1 MPSTIDSE
9 VSDGTV
15 HVFQPEMYSEDAAG
29 RSFHVVFIPFCS
41 RARLPG
47 RLRKARLPI
56 PGPFRGAFEPRDAAS
71 IRSEAELTRVC
82 HENRGRAMLYA
93 AIGCAREKVF
103 FSVSA
108 RINRG
113 RNHLTPSPFLAEIF
127 GDDVPR
133 EWKAPALPVSQHS
146 IDFVS
151 AREGQDATGNVN
163 GMGFLSRVLRGSCI
177 KHDTDEIKPLR
188 LSFSSIS
195 SYNSCPHGYYL
206 QYVLHVSPPPTPRMV
221 YGRAMH
227 EAVAALLRAVV
238 ADDAIRTPPT
248 LQMAVES
255 FHAHFS
261 GCSFES
267 ATQARTLIANGV
279 AGLSSFLSRLLE
291 DKVRM
296 VDYGNYGESN
306 LKHANFEFEQQ
317 PRLLVERKFMVKVP
331 EAHVIMSGIFDRVDI
346 VPCSS
351 SHEAAVR
358 SPFVSITE
366 YKSNVGDK
374 DPARMV
380 RDNLQLRLYSL
391 AAERLFGAMPDE
403 LTIESIEDGR
413 RGVAAASIM
422 DLEIALEV
430 ISMAA
435 SAIRAK
441 EFDATPS
448 FQACTFCGF
457 KHMCRYSVV
466 KNTAL

>member
-1 MPSTIDSE
+1 MPSAIDSE

-15 HVFQPEMYSEDAAG
+15 HVFQPEMYSEDAAE
-29 RSFHVVFIPFCS
+29 RSFHVVFIPFCN

-47 RLRKARLPI
+47 RLRNARLPI
-56 PGPFRGAFEPRDAAS
+56 PGPLRGAFEPRDAAS
-71 IRSEAELTRVC
+71 IRSEAELVRVC
-82 HENRGRAMLYA
+82 HENRSRAMLYA

-113 RNHLTPSPFLAEIF
+113 RNHLSPSPFLAEIF
-127 GDDVPR
+127 GDDAPR
-133 EWKAPALPVSQHS
+133 EWKAPAPPAGQHCV
-146 IDFVS
+146 DFVS
-151 AREGQDATGNVN
+151 AREGQDEMGNVN
-163 GMGFLSRVLRGSCI
+163 GMGSLPRGLGGNSM
-177 KHDTDEIKPLR
+177 KRNADEFKPLR

-195 SYNSCPHGYYL
+195 SYNSCPHSYYL

-238 ADDAIRTPPT
+238 AADAIRTPPT
-248 LQMAVES
+248 LQMAVEA
-255 FHAHFS
+255 FHANLS

-267 ATQARTLIANGV
+267 PTQARTLMADGV

-291 DKVRM
+291 DNLRM
-296 VDYGNYGESN
+296 VDYGNGGSN
-306 LKHANFEFEQQ
+306 LKHTDFEVKQ
-317 PRLLVERKFMVKVP
+317 PSRLLVERKFMVKVP
-331 EAHVIMSGIFDRVDI
+331 EADVIMSGVFDRVDI
-346 VPCSS
+346 VPRG
-351 SHEAAVR
+351 SHES
-358 SPFVSITE
+358 SPLVSITE

-380 RDNLQLRLYSL
+380 RDNLQLRVYSL
-391 AAERLFGAMPDE
+391 AAERLFGVMPAE

-413 RGVAAASIM
+413 RGVAATSAM
-422 DLEIALEV
+422 DLELALEA
-430 ISMAA
+430 ISMTA
-435 SAIRAK
+435 STIRAK